1 MKSLTSFIKKEWLE
15 HLRSSKLFTIGIIF
29 MLIGIL
35 SPAIAKLTP
44 VLIEMLTESQSSGS
58 MTITVGEAT
67 ALDSWTQFFKNLP
80 IGLIG
85 FMLIESSIFTKEY
98 QSGTLV
104 LALTKGLDRY
114 KVVISKAIIMI
125 FLWTIGYFTCF
136 GLTYAYNSYLWDNSI
151 AENLIYSVIIWWLF
165 GLLAISLAVLFSTLA
180 KTNIGVLAC
189 TGGVIFISYFV
200 GLLPKVDKF
209 MPTMLMDGASLVY
222 GIKETGDYTTAIII
236 TIIVC
241 VISFVFSIPIFNK
254 KHI

>member
-1 MKSLTSFIKKEWLE
+1 MRSLISFMKKEWVE

-29 MLIGIL
+29 VILGIL

-44 VLIEMLTESQSSGS
+44 ALIEMLSESSQGAS
-58 MTITVGEAT
+58 MTITVGEVT
-67 ALDSWTQFFKNLP
+67 ALDSWVQFFKNVP
-80 IGLIG
+80 MGLIA
-85 FMLIESSIFTKEY
+85 FILIESSIFTKEY

-114 KVVISKAIIMI
+114 KVVLSKTLIMI
-125 FLWTIGYFTCF
+125 LLWTIGYFMCF
-136 GLTYAYNSYLWDNSI
+136 GLTYVYNSYLWDNSI
-151 AENLIYSVIIWWLF
+151 AQSLGYSAVIWWLF
-165 GLLAISLAVLFSTLA
+165 GLLVISLAVLFSTLV

-189 TGGVIFISYFV
+189 TGGVIIASYFV

-209 MPTMLMDGASLVY
+209 MPTMLMDGNSLIY
-222 GIKETGDYTTAIII
+222 GIKETGDYTTAIVI

-241 VISFVFSIPIFNK
+241 IVSLVVSIPIFNK